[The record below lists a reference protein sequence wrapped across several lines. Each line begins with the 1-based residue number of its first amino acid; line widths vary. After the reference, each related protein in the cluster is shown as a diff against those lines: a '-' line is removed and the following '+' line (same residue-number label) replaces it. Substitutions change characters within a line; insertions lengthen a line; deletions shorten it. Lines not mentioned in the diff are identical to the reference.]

1 MNIYA
6 KLSEARARF
15 HALKLSKT
23 GHNKFAG
30 YYYFELGDFIIPAL
44 GVFRECGLLSVIS
57 FDKETAYMSII
68 DMDKPDDR
76 IVITSPMSSA
86 ALKGAHEIQN
96 LGAVHTYLRRYLW
109 VAAMEIIE
117 HDAIDSSKPIDKPET
132 TKAPIIPACPKIEL
146 SPEDEQFLTG
156 MATDISGMCADGQ
169 SVQALQMIRA
179 AVLDGDQQIAL
190 NNMLD
195 SKTRSAL
202 KKAKESIQQ
211 TKEAA

>member
-1 MNIYA
+1 MSIYS
-6 KLSEARARF
+6 KLSEARAKF

-44 GVFRECGLLSVIS
+44 SVFRECGIVSVIS
-57 FDKETAYMSII
+57 FDKETAYMSLI
-68 DMDKPDDR
+68 DIDKPDDR

-96 LGAVHTYLRRYLW
+96 LGAVQTYLRRYLW
-109 VAAMEIIE
+109 VAAMEIVE
-117 HDAIDSSKPIDKPET
+117 HDAIDSSKPVDKPEAAR
-132 TKAPIIPACPKIEL
+132 APIIPASPRIIL
-146 SPEDEQFLTG
+146 SPEDEEFLSG
-156 MATDISGMCADGQ
+156 MATDITGMCIDGQ

-179 AVLDGDQQIAL
+179 SALDGEQQIAL

-202 KKAKESIQQ
+202 KKAKELTQQ
-211 TKEAA
+211 KEAA